1 MEKWNPRE
9 DIIYIIRHLSKLL
22 QADFDRRVAEI
33 GLTGAQ
39 ARMLFFIIKQTK
51 DKGLEVH
58 QNDIEK
64 EFSLAK
70 STVNGLT
77 SRLLKTGYIVKR
89 SVNRYAVLEPT
100 QEGINAADKIKN
112 GRVETINKLFTG
124 YTEEEKTRASNVED
138 YGARCLRKVNWKLV
152 TIKV

>member
-124 YTEEEKTRASNVED
+124 YTEEEKTIT
-138 YGARCLRKVNWKLV
+138 LKKLN
-152 TIKV
+152 ILIDNLEGGNKDA